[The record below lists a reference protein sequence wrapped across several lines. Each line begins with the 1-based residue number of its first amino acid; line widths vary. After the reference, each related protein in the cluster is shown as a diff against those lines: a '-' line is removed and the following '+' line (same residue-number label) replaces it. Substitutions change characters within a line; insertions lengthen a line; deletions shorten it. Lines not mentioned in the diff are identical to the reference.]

1 MYKEPICQVSIG
13 NLVFNQVN
21 SIVIDMSVKELGDKA
36 VITLPRNYAKLDGK
50 SVLQLM
56 KTGDP
61 VTISLGY
68 ENDLQREFSGF
79 LQNIESGAPLRLTV
93 DDEMYPLKRN
103 TWCKSWSNI
112 SLRSLLEYVAPG
124 YKIECPGTSLG
135 AVAIS
140 NASTFKVLSDIQR
153 DYGFFTWIKSGTLYC
168 QFPYDV
174 RGTGTTHDYKLYQ
187 FPVKKNDLKY
197 SRAEDKKI
205 RVRVTSDQGKGK
217 KLTYETGAKEGDGSL
232 NISSIPGLS
241 ASEIETYAKAWYKT
255 LAYDGYSGSITGFGS
270 PRTLPGDT
278 LKITDPDESITG
290 NYLIESVRIGYDL
303 KSGYERENKISFK
316 V

>member
-1 MYKEPICQVSIG
+1 MYKEPACQIVIG

-21 SIVIDMSVKELGDKA
+21 SLVIDMSVKELGDKA

-56 KTGDP
+56 KTGDA
-61 VTISLGY
+61 VTIKLGY
-68 ENDLQREFSGF
+68 DGDMRQEFSGF
-79 LQNIESGAPLRLTV
+79 LQNIESGAPIRLTI

-112 SLRSLLEYVAPG
+112 TLRSLLEYIAPS

-135 AVAIS
+135 AFQIN
-140 NASTFKVLSDIQR
+140 NASTFAVLSAIQR
-153 DYGFFTWIKSGTLYC
+153 DYGFYTYIKSGTLYC

-174 RGTGTTHDYKLYQ
+174 RGTGAIHSYTLYQ

-217 KLTYETGAKEGDGSL
+217 KLTYETGAKEGEGSL

-241 ASEIETYAKAWYKT
+241 ASEMQTYAEAWYKT

-270 PRTLPGDT
+270 PRTMPGDT
-278 LKITDPDESITG
+278 LKITDPDESTTG
-290 NYLIESVRIGYDL
+290 NYLIEAVKITYDL
-303 KSGYERENKISFK
+303 KQGYERENKISFK